1 VRLRRSGEKMMDDGA
16 RFSKAQ
22 YVALARFRL
31 TIRRFLR
38 FSELAVRK
46 AGLTPQQ
53 YQLLLAIKGTPDR
66 DWATI
71 TELSEQLQLRHNTVS
86 SLVDRTA
93 KLALIAKVE
102 HETDKRAVAISLTPD
117 GERKL
122 ETLVALHQTELKR
135 IQDLLRVPTFG
146 TAGDGGTDDGGPKGL

>member
-1 VRLRRSGEKMMDDGA
+1 MDEGS
-16 RFSKAQ
+16 RFSKAE

-38 FSELAVRK
+38 FSELAVQK
-46 AGLTPQQ
+46 SGLTPQQ

-86 SLVDRTA
+86 SLVDRSA
-93 KLALIAKVE
+93 KLSLVAKVE
-102 HETDKRAVAISLTPD
+102 HSSDRRAVAISLTPT

-122 ETLVALHQTELKR
+122 ETLVAVHQTELRR

-146 TAGDGGTDDGGPKGL
+146 TATDSTPPEA